1 MAKTLFDKIWDL
13 HVVEQRP
20 DGTEMLHIDRHVLHD
35 FGSNIAF
42 AKLAASGR
50 TVRCPELTVA
60 VQDHV
65 VSTALGR
72 RDDSFANGAAF
83 AKALRDNTARHG
95 IRLFGLGDPRQGIV
109 HVVAPE
115 LGVALPGATL
125 ACGDSHTCTVGGLGT
140 LAIGIGTSEVE
151 HVLATQTLALR
162 RPQAMRV
169 RFDGALKQG
178 VTAKD
183 MVLYLIARIGI
194 KGGVGHAVEYAGP
207 AISSLPIEGRLT
219 LCNMSIELGARIG
232 MIAPDDATYG
242 YLADRAFAP
251 KGAAWD
257 QALMHWR
264 SLASDAGASFP
275 REVAID
281 AGDIAPHVTW
291 GTNPQQVL
299 PIDGRIPDPGAI
311 ADPAARSSAERAL
324 AYMDLRPGTAIEG
337 IPIDTAFIGSCTN
350 SRLSDLRAAASILR
364 GRKVASGVRAL
375 VSPGSS
381 SVKRDAEAEGLDR
394 VFRDAGFDWRESA
407 CSMCAGGNDD
417 AAKPGER
424 CISSTNRNFEGRQGP
439 GSRTHLASPAM
450 VAAAAV
456 AGCIADI
463 RKLGA

>member
-1 MAKTLFDKIWDL
+1 MAKTLFDKIWEL
-13 HVVEQRP
+13 HVVEHRP
-20 DGTEMLHIDRHVLHD
+20 DGTDLLHVDRHVLHD

-50 TVRCPELTVA
+50 IVRSPELTVA

-65 VSTALGR
+65 VSTAQGR

-83 AKALRDNTARHG
+83 AKALRENTAKHG
-95 IRLFGLGDPRQGIV
+95 IQLFGLGDPRQGIV

-115 LGVALPGATL
+115 LAVALPGATL

-140 LAIGIGTSEVE
+140 LAVGIGTSEVE

-162 RPQAMRV
+162 RPQTMRV
-169 RFDGALKQG
+169 SFDGALKPG
-178 VTAKD
+178 ITAKD
-183 MVLYLIARIGI
+183 MVLALIARVGI
-194 KGGVGHAVEYAGP
+194 KGGVGHAVEYAGA
-207 AISSLPIEGRLT
+207 AIASLPIEGRLT

-232 MIAPDDATYG
+232 MIAPDDATFA
-242 YLADRAFAP
+242 YLDGRAFAP

-257 QALMHWR
+257 RAVAHWR
-264 SLASDAGASFP
+264 SLPSDPGAVFAK
-275 REVAID
+275 EIAID
-281 AGDIAPHVTW
+281 AGAIAPHVTW

-299 PIDGRIPDPGAI
+299 PVDGRIPDPATIEDAGL
-311 ADPAARSSAERAL
+311 RSSAERAL
-324 AYMDLRPGTAIEG
+324 AYMDLRPGTALEDIK
-337 IPIDTAFIGSCTN
+337 IDTAFIGSCTN
-350 SRLSDLRAAASILR
+350 SRLSDLRAAAAVLR
-364 GRKVASGVRAL
+364 GRKVAPGVRAL

-381 SVKRDAEAEGLDR
+381 TVKRDAEAEGLDR

-456 AGCIADI
+456 AGHIADI